1 MRFETRGGRLARVG
15 LALAASAG
23 LGAAVAA
30 GAGAA
35 AAAKAAGG
43 SASATASTHASAEPK
58 RGEASPATRAEPS
71 AARIEEARALA
82 RRFRE
87 RLKGALQSA
96 LQEGGSE
103 AAIDICREQA
113 PSIAGELS
121 REGDWAVGRTA
132 LRVRNPRNA
141 PSVRERAVLMRFLRR
156 AEAGE
161 ALAGMEHVALVG
173 EGDDRLLHYM
183 KAIPTGGVC
192 LTCHG
197 QSIAPGVKE
206 AIRASY
212 PADAATGFEPGEL
225 RGAFTFVR
233 PLAVETGR
241 AGQHGQSGDK
251 AR

>member
-1 MRFETRGGRLARVG
+1 MRFETRRGWLARAG

-23 LGAAVAA
+23 LGAALAA
-30 GAGAA
+30 GSAA
-35 AAAKAAGG
+35 TT
-43 SASATASTHASAEPK
+43 ASAAPRGAET
-58 RGEASPATRAEPS
+58 SPAPAEEPTE
-71 AARIEEARALA
+71 AQLGEARALA
-82 RRFRE
+82 RRFSQ

-96 LQEGGSE
+96 LQEGGPE
-103 AAIDICREQA
+103 AAIEVCREQA

-141 PSVRERAVLMRFLRR
+141 PSVRERAVLMRFLQR

-161 ALAGMEHVALVG
+161 DLSGLEHAAILG
-173 EGDDRLLHYM
+173 EGEDRLLHYM

-197 QSIAPGVKE
+197 QSIAPGVKD

-212 PADAATGFEPGEL
+212 PADAATGFEAGEL

-233 PLAVETGR
+233 PLAVQTGD
-241 AGQHGQSGDK
+241 AGQKGQSGRTEQSGRPGDK
-251 AR
+251 ER

>member
-1 MRFETRGGRLARVG
+1 MLFTTRSGPLTGLGFSLVRRRGLGLV
-15 LALAASAG
+15 LALG
-23 LGAAVAA
+23 LGLGLGSGIGLAA
-30 GAGAA
+30 GAAQGAGGPPTA
-35 AAAKAAGG
+35 STRHPAAKAP
-43 SASATASTHASAEPK
+43 SATTTKP
-58 RGEASPATRAEPS
+58 T
-71 AARIEEARALA
+71 AAQIDEARGLA
-82 RRFRE
+82 KRFSE
-87 RLKGALQSA
+87 RLQGALQSA
-96 LQEGGSE
+96 LAEGGPE
-103 AAIDICREQA
+103 MAIGVCREEA

-161 ALAGMEHVALVG
+161 DLAGMEHAAIVG

-183 KAIPTGGVC
+183 KAIPTGGLC

-197 QSIAPGVKE
+197 KSLAPGLKD

-212 PADAATGFEPGEL
+212 PADAATGFEQGEL

-233 PLAVETGR
+233 PLGIQTGKESR
-241 AGQHGQSGDK
+241 
-251 AR
+251 